1 MRLTAIAAACLALVG
16 MAIASDADAAIRR
29 TTAIPAQGL
38 APALETLASE
48 RGFQILYVTS
58 VVRDLRTDGAVG
70 ELTLD
75 EALTSLLAGTGLR
88 FEYIDERTVTVLSS
102 SSVPSANSTDS
113 TRVETEKAGEAL
125 PASPARE
132 EPVPAGGSGSTRPKG
147 PTGSQPGPASSRPPL
162 PPVENEG
169 SEVLSE
175 VVVTGTH
182 IRGLRNLTAPLIV
195 MDREFIDST
204 GFTTTVQLI
213 ESLPQNFALVNQSA
227 TGGDLSGNSY
237 SPVQGSSINL
247 RGVGEGTTLTLI
259 NGRRLPLG
267 YDGSAVNIVALPL
280 SAVERVEVLTDGAS
294 AIYGSDAVGGVV
306 NFILRQDF
314 DGAETRLTGG
324 MAADVDELRVSQIFG
339 TDWKSGNLVISGE
352 YFERDMLLATDR
364 DFGTG
369 ASTAIGSLLPS
380 EKNLGFTLFGRQDLT
395 DNLQLFV
402 DALYTDRDSENR
414 ALQTPT
420 SSRTDYV
427 DNTQL
432 SATIG
437 LAREFARGWRAE
449 ISGGYGE
456 DDAAID
462 FFDTSPSAFVASGSI
477 PVDFELRG
485 AELKADGPLIAIP
498 GGDVRLA
505 IGAQWREESQL
516 SSNVFRDAAGV
527 PFFEGNF
534 SREREVDSL
543 YAEASVPLFGTGNA
557 RPAMQRLDLSLAV
570 RYDDYSDF
578 GSSTDPRVGLAWQP
592 TQSLTLRGSWGT
604 SYLAPKMRDF
614 DVAFN
619 SALAVDDFADAN
631 GLHLLQVNGNSP
643 ETLGPQEAENF
654 TLGLDWAPESLPG
667 ARFTVN
673 YHDIRYKNRVDSIG
687 AVSYFTIV
695 SDPSAYEGVVIF
707 DPTEAQVLEYIG
719 YGEAG
724 GFPFLPLNS
733 DFTFNPDFDP
743 ADVDLIVDA
752 RRQNIGV
759 VSTRGIDVSASY
771 DFDALGGQMR
781 VGLDASWMDELL
793 KQITRT
799 STPVELSDTFSNPTR
814 QRVRG
819 QIGYTKGQWTSN
831 AFVHYRNSYQDN
843 RFAPFVDID
852 SYTTVDANVGYSFD
866 SPTGP
871 LSNATVTLSAINLF
885 DQDPPDTRIRDTPG
899 VYDLGF
905 DPANASPLGLLVTL
919 DLVKRW

>member
-1 MRLTAIAAACLALVG
+1 MSEISVRGLCATIAVAVMCASPAHAQTLDFRVPGGDLKSALVAYVEQSGVQLVYREDDVRGLTTAGVRGTLPIEEALNRVLAGTPLVVQRDRSGAIAIGRPAGAFEFDDISGTQLRAPEASVHLASAG
-16 MAIASDADAAIRR
+16 AE
-29 TTAIPAQGL
+29 PAQG
-38 APALETLASE
+38 AA
-48 RGFQILYVTS
+48 YTS
-58 VVRDLRTDGAVG
+58 QSD
-70 ELTLD
+70 
-75 EALTSLLAGTGLR
+75 
-88 FEYIDERTVTVLSS
+88 
-102 SSVPSANSTDS
+102 PSADVSPS
-113 TRVETEKAGEAL
+113 ARTRAELLE
-125 PASPARE
+125 
-132 EPVPAGGSGSTRPKG
+132 
-147 PTGSQPGPASSRPPL
+147 Q
-162 PPVENEG
+162 
-169 SEVLSE
+169 

-182 IRGLRNLTAPLIV
+182 IRGVKNLTAPLIV

-267 YDGSAVNIVALPL
+267 YDGSAVNIAALPL

-306 NFILRQDF
+306 NFIMRQDF

-339 TDWKSGNLVISGE
+339 NDWERGNFVVSGD

-364 DFGTG
+364 EFGAGT
-369 ASTAIGSLLPS
+369 STAIGSLLPS
-380 EKNLGFTLFGRQDLT
+380 EKNLGFTLFGRQDVT

-402 DALYTDRDSENR
+402 DALYTDRESENL
-414 ALQTPT
+414 ANPQTPT
-420 SSRTDYV
+420 SNRADYV
-427 DNTQL
+427 DNTQV

-437 LAREFARGWRAE
+437 LAHEFAHGWRAE

-456 DDAAID
+456 DNAAID
-462 FFDTSPSAFVASGSI
+462 FIDSGSSAFVASGSI
-477 PVDFELRG
+477 PVTFELKG
-485 AELKADGPLIAIP
+485 AELKADGALVQIP

-505 IGAQWREESQL
+505 VGAQWREESQL
-516 SSNVFRDAAGV
+516 SRNIFRDATGT
-527 PFFEGNF
+527 PFFEGSF
-534 SREREVDSL
+534 SREREVNSV
-543 YAEASVPLFGTGNA
+543 YTEASVPIFGGDNA
-557 RPAMQRLDLSLAV
+557 RPSLQRLELSLAV

-578 GSSTDPRVGLAWQP
+578 GSSTDPRVGLAWKP
-592 TQSLTLRGSWGT
+592 MQSLTLRGSWGT

-643 ETLGPQEAENF
+643 ESLGPQEAENF
-654 TLGLDWAPESLPG
+654 TVGFDWAPESLPG
-667 ARFTVN
+667 AHFTVN
-673 YHDIRYKNRVDSIG
+673 YHDIRYSNRVDSIG

-707 DPTEAQVLEYIG
+707 DPTEAQVLEYIE
-719 YGEAG
+719 YGAAG

-759 VSTRGIDVSASY
+759 VSTRGIDLSASY
-771 DFDALGGQMR
+771 EFDALGGQMR

-793 KQITRT
+793 KQITKT

-819 QIGYTKGQWTSN
+819 QVSFRKGQWTSN

-843 RFAPFVDID
+843 RFPPFVDID

-866 SPTGP
+866 SPTGA

-885 DQDPPDTRIRDTPG
+885 DQDPPDTRLRQTPG